1 MEYSVYICYVQL
13 FKPALFLLICF
24 VDDLSIVEN
33 VASDSAP
40 QLGKVSVLASRS
52 GGASGY
58 VPWLGMVTGWAPC
71 LGKAIGYSTTE

>member
-1 MEYSVYICYVQL
+1 MIYPRKHSVHASKECVFCCCLMEYSVYICYVQL

-58 VPWLGMVTGWAPC
+58 VP
-71 LGKAIGYSTTE
+71 